1 MANPQKENGH
11 VSVAN
16 DIWEALC
23 RADIPGRQRRV
34 FDVIVRKTWGWN
46 KKADLIP
53 LSQFE
58 DLTGIKRTHV
68 CLLLNWL
75 KAANM
80 ILRDDTG
87 KTSIQKDYEAWVVP
101 PAGLPPKGLPQS
113 RPRES
118 RRRES
123 GSPAEGNLPV
133 PPAGLSKDTLSK
145 DTLSKDRGGEKAAP
159 PPLAI
164 ALQTKLSPKEETIE
178 FFEKDKTPVIQY
190 LVEHGVP
197 EKIAIEEIEK
207 FVRYWTELNHSGK
220 RQRWQT
226 EKTFEVKRR
235 FVTWMQRVSH
245 NRRGG
250 WDKSNESKGVTI

>member
-34 FDVIVRKTWGWN
+34 FDVIIRKTWGWN
-46 KKADLIP
+46 KKHDLIP
-53 LSQFE
+53 LSQISE
-58 DLTGIKRTHV
+58 MTGIKRPHV
-68 CLLLNWL
+68 CQILNWL

-80 ILRDDTG
+80 VIRDGTG
-87 KTSIQKDYEAWVVP
+87 KTSIQKDYEAWLVP
-101 PAGLPPKGLPQS
+101 PAGVPPKGLGSPA
-113 RPRES
+113 RGTS

-123 GSPAEGNLPV
+123 ASPAEGNLLV
-133 PPAGLSKDTLSK
+133 PPAGHSKDTPSK
-145 DTLSKDRGGEKAAP
+145 DTLSKDRGGENAAP

-164 ALQTKLSPKEETIE
+164 ALQTKLSPKEETID
-178 FFEKDKTPVIQY
+178 FFEKDKTPTIQY
-190 LVEHGVP
+190 LVAHGVP
-197 EKIAIEEIEK
+197 EKIAIEETEK

-245 NRRGG
+245 DRRG
-250 WDKSNESKGVTI
+250 SKPFQEPKGIEL